1 MRGGTESIFPSYSQL
16 VICLLPSLLLHKFIA
31 DEWTRAGCKLAVI
44 SRTQADGSQGWGMLW
59 YRTLAAALADINLA
73 CVYGSTG
80 GMRGGYKRTGKRAIS
95 YPFLIHE
102 LTQVKTD
109 TESNLVVVL
118 YQLSSDYDRFVKA
131 ELAAGRL
138 PVADGDGSPFKTSKP
153 PVQNSPEGPL
163 DDTATSAFRE
173 PNAQQV
179 TGQICDQYCSSVN
192 LCTGGDGCRCIA
204 DPWQYPGSGYF
215 TGTCKLPY
223 FDSGRRLSEFYVNST
238 SLVNITRPFS
248 SASVEPPVVK
258 APNLSGSNDTGL
270 ACPCNCTYVSKACC
284 FSKSGMVHEAPSL
297 KLGALQPPKSLM
309 VCNPTNGQFQLV
321 A

>member
-1 MRGGTESIFPSYSQL
+1 MAPLIFLALS
-16 VICLLPSLLLHKFIA
+16 VFTLLPSLSQADYSPAICPPPPAPQVFGYPTYNDCQHLIGDLRNRDNLLHVFKPVGMGRPTTPDQTLGEVTNYAWRNRVDLPIL
-31 DEWTRAGCKLAVI
+31 LATPVI

-80 GMRGGYKRTGKRAIS
+80 GMRGGYKR
-95 YPFLIHE
+95 
-102 LTQVKTD
+102 TD

-223 FDSGRRLSEFYVNST
+223 FDIQQVWNHRL
-238 SLVNITRPFS
+238 
-248 SASVEPPVVK
+248 
-258 APNLSGSNDTGL
+258 
-270 ACPCNCTYVSKACC
+270 
-284 FSKSGMVHEAPSL
+284 
-297 KLGALQPPKSLM
+297 
-309 VCNPTNGQFQLV
+309 
-321 A
+321 